1 MFLLVSDLLNIIN
14 IDEQLL
20 QQQKEQCHS
29 TSVKWCP
36 IWLVLCHRKM
46 KHYWIYVELI
56 DLLKLSVPLVSKCNN
71 GKI

>member
-1 MFLLVSDLLNIIN
+1 MFLLVSDLLNIVN
-14 IDEQLL
+14 IDEQLS

-56 DLLKLSVPLVSKCNN
+56 DLLKLSVPLVSKSNS
-71 GKI
+71 GKF